1 MPKDYAHDTSYIIAT
16 DYIHDAVCVS
26 KNSLAAF

>member
-1 MPKDYAHDTSYIIAT
+1 MPKDYAHDTSYIIAM
-16 DYIHDAVCVS
+16 DYINDAVCVS